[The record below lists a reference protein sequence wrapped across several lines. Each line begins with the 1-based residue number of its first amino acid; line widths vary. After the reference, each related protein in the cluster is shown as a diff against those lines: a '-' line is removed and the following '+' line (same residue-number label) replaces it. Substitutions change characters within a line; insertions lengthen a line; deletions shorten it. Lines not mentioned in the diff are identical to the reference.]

1 MPWHLE
7 GIALDK
13 DAVKRQARDL
23 PDDLAARLA
32 ARVRTGE
39 FAPGARLP
47 SERDLSAEYAVSRP
61 VVREAMSHLKAAG
74 LVEARA
80 GSGVYVTAN
89 VEARAFRL
97 HPVDLEQDAS
107 LSQVMELLM
116 AIEVAAARS
125 AAIHRTET
133 DLKHIRRELLGME
146 YAIASDRLGDEEDF
160 AFHQAIVAATHNP
173 YFVSLCSHLEY
184 GARRVIR
191 ATRSNT
197 RCHMSEMQDA
207 VQSEHRAIYDAIAA
221 SDAEG
226 AARAAGVHLQKAV
239 KRLQKDRDIGA

>member
-89 VEARAFRL
+89 AEARAFRL

-226 AARAAGVHLQKAV
+226 AARAAGVHLQNAV